1 MKGIYNFLA
10 FLALIIILS
19 AIVQGEHFTCDEKV
33 QRTCVGEDIVWCCDL
48 KEKCGVTPVT
58 CWPSS

>member
-1 MKGIYNFLA
+1 
-10 FLALIIILS
+10 

-58 CWPSS
+58 CWP